1 MGRCQGAQ
9 VSSDA
14 DSKRKPDVAAD
25 SVFKAAFEQQ
35 TATEAQKLEEVARG
49 SSVCGARRFPAGVQ
63 HKQDSCNS
71 GKQYLNLSLLGSA
84 KEAEQAEGQGNTL
97 KC

>member
-1 MGRCQGAQ
+1 MGRCQAAQ

-35 TATEAQKLEEVARG
+35 TATEAQKLEEVAQ
-49 SSVCGARRFPAGVQ
+49 SAVQ
-63 HKQDSCNS
+63 EDSLQVYNINKTAATQANS
-71 GKQYLNLSLLGSA
+71 I
-84 KEAEQAEGQGNTL
+84 
-97 KC
+97 

>member
-1 MGRCQGAQ
+1 MGRCQAAQ

-35 TATEAQKLEEVARG
+35 TATEAQKLEEVVAQ
-49 SSVCGARRFPAGVQ
+49 SAVQ
-63 HKQDSCNS
+63 EDPLQVYDINKTAATQANS
-71 GKQYLNLSLLGSA
+71 I
-84 KEAEQAEGQGNTL
+84 
-97 KC
+97 